1 MLFMLIFNEMP
12 RDFARREAPAEAP
25 TYWRDWNAYINAMV
39 QAGIVVGGN
48 LLQAPS
54 TGATVSV
61 ADGRPQRRYGAADTE
76 SPAIGGWFIINV
88 TTLGEAL
95 DWAARSPNVGDG
107 SCGHTEVRPL
117 LPPPP
122 RPA

>member
-1 MLFMLIFNEMP
+1 MAICADADTATSDTLTL
-12 RDFARREAPAEAP
+12 A
-25 TYWRDWNAYINAMV
+25 
-39 QAGIVVGGN
+39 
-48 LLQAPS
+48 
-54 TGATVSV
+54 GATVGV
-61 ADGRPQRRYGAADTE
+61 VDGRPQRRYGAADAE
-76 SPAIGGWFIINV
+76 GAAIGGCFIINV

-107 SCGHTEVRPL
+107 SRGHTEVRPL